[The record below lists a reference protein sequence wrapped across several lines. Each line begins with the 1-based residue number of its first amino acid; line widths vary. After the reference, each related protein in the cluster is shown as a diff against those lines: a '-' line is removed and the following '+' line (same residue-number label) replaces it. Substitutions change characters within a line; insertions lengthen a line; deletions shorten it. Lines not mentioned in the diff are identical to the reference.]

1 MSNSCSTEF
10 WFGQVLRLG
19 EEEVRAVRCAA
30 GEQQDTG
37 VFISTTCGT
46 DEDRRLDLHARSAHE
61 ETAEAALLQEA
72 N

>member
-37 VFISTTCGT
+37 VFISTT
-46 DEDRRLDLHARSAHE
+46 
-61 ETAEAALLQEA
+61 
-72 N
+72 